1 MLGISQAHRILKLP
15 GIFPVSIPDV
25 LQSLFDRHIFA
36 SWIGSEVCLIEQRE
50 QLGGIA
56 WVWNSVVIRPRAN
69 ICSLGSSESIRP
81 SLHDPSVHRQTHTRY
96 RAGIPKRRHLLD
108 WHQTGWD
115 SWKLPVPFFFCHC
128 EHVLDAVVTYLH
140 VLSLI
145 PKRLLLLTRYVN
157 TSPTHKSALTV
168 TIRVC

>member
-81 SLHDPSVHRQTHTRY
+81 SLHDPSVHPTNSYPISHRNPKTKASSGLASNRLGFLGTACSIFFLPL
-96 RAGIPKRRHLLD
+96 RACAGCGRHLFACALAY
-108 WHQTGWD
+108 TKT
-115 SWKLPVPFFFCHC
+115 SL
-128 EHVLDAVVTYLH
+128 ATYK
-140 VLSLI
+140 I
-145 PKRLLLLTRYVN
+145 
-157 TSPTHKSALTV
+157 
-168 TIRVC
+168 C

>member
-115 SWKLPVPFFFCHC
+115 SWKLPVPFFSATASMCWMRS
-128 EHVLDAVVTYLH
+128 
-140 VLSLI
+140 SLI
-145 PKRLLLLTRYVN
+145 CMCSRLYQNVSCYLQDML
-157 TSPTHKSALTV
+157 
-168 TIRVC
+168 IRHRHINPP